1 MEEEKDS
8 LKPIKCGKY
17 ELRFDKTLIMGILN
31 ITPDSFS
38 GDGIT
43 DTEEA
48 IKRAKKMVSEGADII
63 DVGGESSRPGSKAL
77 SADEELKRIEPV
89 INKLVQ
95 EVNIPISVD
104 TYKPEV
110 AERCLEMGASMINDI
125 YGLKNEEL
133 ISVIAKYNA
142 PVVIMHMQGNPNNM
156 QNNPNYD
163 NVVEDIYNFFENQIN
178 KAKKAGINNII
189 IDPGIGFGKT
199 PDNNLEILRNLEK
212 FKTLGYPL
220 FLGVSRKSFIEKI
233 SGVSVEQRLEG
244 SLAAATCGIMNGANI
259 VRVHDV
265 YHTKIA
271 IEIVDAIIGK

>member
-265 YHTKIA
+265 YHTKRA